1 MIRLVAVLALFAVV
15 LTAAY
20 FLFSVADYVQVK
32 MTGALNS
39 VAATF
44 GYGANVS
51 VPEGHN
57 LLVSRGAFSVYGTA
71 RTSTALNITDST
83 CVVVANTT
91 WQWHG
96 CGPAVVPIAS
106 GHYSI
111 SVVRYP
117 PLRRD
122 FTDTMA
128 PMAPLA
134 VIAVLTFVVL
144 LIYTKWR

>member
-1 MIRLVAVLALFAVV
+1 VIRLIAVLALFAVM
-15 LTAAY
+15 LLAAY
-20 FLFSVADYVQVK
+20 LFYSLTDYIQVK
-32 MTGALNS
+32 MTGAVNNIA
-39 VAATF
+39 VAF

-51 VPEGHN
+51 VPAGHN
-57 LLVSRGAFSVYGTA
+57 LRVSEGAFSVYGTA

-83 CVVVANTT
+83 CVVVANAT

-96 CGPAVVPIAS
+96 CGPAVVPIAP

-111 SVVRYP
+111 SIVRYP

-122 FTDTMA
+122 FTDAIALVT
-128 PMAPLA
+128 PLA
-134 VIAVLTFVVL
+134 MIAVLTLVVL

>member
-1 MIRLVAVLALFAVV
+1 MIRLVAVLALFA
-15 LTAAY
+15 AALLGAY
-20 FLFSVADYVQVK
+20 LFLSVSDFIQVK
-32 MTGALNS
+32 MTGAVNS
-39 VAATF
+39 LAQAL
-44 GYGANVS
+44 GYGDNVT
-51 VPEGHN
+51 VPAGHN
-57 LLVSRGAFSVYGTA
+57 LRVSGGSFSVYGTA

-83 CVVVANTT
+83 CVVVVNAT

-96 CGPAVVPIAS
+96 CGPAVVPLS
-106 GHYSI
+106 PGHYSV

-122 FTDTMA
+122 FTDVLA

-134 VIAVLTFVVL
+134 VIAVLTLAVL

>member
-1 MIRLVAVLALFAVV
+1 MIRLIAVLAAFAVA
-15 LTAAY
+15 LLAAY
-20 FLFSVADYVQVK
+20 FFFSVMDYVQVK
-32 MTGALNS
+32 MTGTLNDI
-39 VAATF
+39 AATM
-44 GYGANVS
+44 GYGGNVS
-51 VPEGHN
+51 VPSGHN
-57 LLVSRGAFSVYGTA
+57 LRVSGGAFSVYGTA

-83 CVVVANTT
+83 CVVVANAT

-96 CGPAVVPIAS
+96 CGPAVVPIS
-106 GHYSI
+106 PGYYSI

-122 FTDTMA
+122 FIDTIA

-144 LIYTKWR
+144 LLYTRWR

>member
-1 MIRLVAVLALFAVV
+1 MIRLVAVLALFAAA
-15 LTAAY
+15 LFAAY
-20 FLFSVADYVQVK
+20 LFLSVSDYLQVK
-32 MTGALNS
+32 MTGAVNS
-39 VAATF
+39 LAQPL
-44 GYGANVS
+44 GYGANVT
-51 VPEGHN
+51 VPSGHN
-57 LLVSRGAFSVYGTA
+57 LKVSGGSFTVYGTA

-83 CVVVANTT
+83 CVVVANAT

-96 CGPAVVPIAS
+96 CGPAVVPIS
-106 GHYSI
+106 PGRYSV

-122 FTDTMA
+122 FTDVLT

-134 VIAVLTFVVL
+134 VIAVLTLVVL